1 MASPF
6 EFDVCHAPVMPATA
20 NTPNETDTEADT
32 GLLYPTMDPE
42 TKRKSESFALC
53 PSAISVLSVATSGII
68 DLSDAELTALG
79 FLGESELLSFCNGHL
94 PVIAVRPC
102 SCSPDYHQGH

>member
-20 NTPNETDTEADT
+20 NTPNGTDTEADT

-53 PSAISVLSVATSGII
+53 PSAISVLSGATS
-68 DLSDAELTALG
+68 SDSKNDG
-79 FLGESELLSFCNGHL
+79 RPRVVSYVSEFEPAASAN
-94 PVIAVRPC
+94 RRR
-102 SCSPDYHQGH
+102 